1 MTARSKR
8 THRLQ
13 ATGWAIAAVVLVAGS
28 IPWFLWR
35 DSTVV
40 AGLPL
45 WLWWH
50 VGWLCLASFSFLAF
64 TRYGWGIGVESG
76 AMIGTSP
83 SDDTVEVR
91 TDD

>member
-1 MTARSKR
+1 MTARPAGTR
-8 THRLQ
+8 GRLEL
-13 ATGWAIAAVVLVAGS
+13 AGWTVGAVVLVAGA

-50 VGWLCLASFSFLAF
+50 IGWLCLASLGLLAF

-76 AMIGTSP
+76 AMIGTASTEDP
-83 SDDTVEVR
+83 PEA